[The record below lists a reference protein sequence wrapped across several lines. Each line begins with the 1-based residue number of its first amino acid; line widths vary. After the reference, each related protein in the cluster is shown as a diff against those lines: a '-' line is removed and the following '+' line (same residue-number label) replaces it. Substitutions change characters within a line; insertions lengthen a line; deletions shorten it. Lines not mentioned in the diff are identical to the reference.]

1 MLTIEPR
8 VVNKSCA
15 RSHISFKHMSFWCP
29 FLDPHLT
36 GHHPNIGVRFRQVTE
51 LGLLP
56 LLMNVINVY
65 FVVLQIARSL
75 VVGTDAVQAALD
87 KVLCWVSL
95 HLISFRIRF

>member
-1 MLTIEPR
+1 
-8 VVNKSCA
+8 
-15 RSHISFKHMSFWCP
+15 
-29 FLDPHLT
+29 
-36 GHHPNIGVRFRQVTE
+36 
-51 LGLLP
+51 
-56 LLMNVINVY
+56 MNVIDVY